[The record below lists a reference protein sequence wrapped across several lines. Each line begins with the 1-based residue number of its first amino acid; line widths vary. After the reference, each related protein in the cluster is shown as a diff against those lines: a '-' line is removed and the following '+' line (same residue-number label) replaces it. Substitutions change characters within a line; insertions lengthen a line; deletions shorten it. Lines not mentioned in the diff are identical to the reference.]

1 MTFPSNSFLLTAVL
15 LSASRVPFS
24 LGDEMVIDTSGPVL
38 GERDDLHLLF
48 TPAEFLRRNSPSVVL
63 ESTFPTPQL
72 HSLFQNW
79 KDDFSREYESEKENA
94 YRKLIWLKNHDII
107 ESHTERIP
115 PPSHSLSHNDFS
127 DMTNDEF
134 QRRFYLGRYS
144 PGVKTSR
151 GMDDG
156 SLFGTTFTSRKL
168 RGDEDEEEEGNY
180 EEEYDSG
187 TVSEVPESKDW
198 REEGAVTKV
207 KNQWLCGA

>member
-1 MTFPSNSFLLTAVL
+1 MTFPSKSLLLTAIL
-15 LSASRVPFS
+15 LSASRAPFS
-24 LGDEMVIDTSGPVL
+24 LGDEMVIDTTGPVL
-38 GERDDLHLLF
+38 GEREDLHLLF
-48 TPAEFLRRNSPSVVL
+48 TPDEFLRRNSPSVVL

-79 KDDFSREYESEKENA
+79 KDDFSREYESDKENA
-94 YRKLIWLKNHDII
+94 LRKLIWLENHDLI
-107 ESHTERIP
+107 ESHMEQISP
-115 PPSHSLSHNDFS
+115 SSHSLSHNDFS

-134 QRRFYLGRYS
+134 QRRFYLGEYS
-144 PGVKTSR
+144 PGVKTSK

-156 SLFGTTFTSRKL
+156 SLFGTTSSASRKL
-168 RGDEDEEEEGNY
+168 RGDEEVGNY
-180 EEEYDSG
+180 EAEYDSG